1 MTRSD
6 DGVSASNI
14 GSGSDGQ
21 ANVNNTQ
28 NIPSSGNQ
36 IHPDYKLSVDEKGG
50 TKTTESKYD
59 NGSENSLQADIL
71 QRNEIQET
79 TESEQEKTDIP
90 DLTRLPKVNRI
101 E

>member
-6 DGVSASNI
+6 DGVSASVI

-21 ANVNNTQ
+21 ANANDTQ

-36 IHPDYKLSVDEKGG
+36 IHPDYKFSVNEKGG
-50 TKTTESKYD
+50 PKTTENKYD
-59 NGSENSLQADIL
+59 NGSENSLQADTL

-79 TESEQEKTDIP
+79 TESELEGTDIP
-90 DLTRLPKVNRI
+90 DLTRLPKVSRMG
-101 E
+101 